1 MSTSR
6 NHEMPAIGNWNN
18 LSCLPVTS
26 LSIFESLFYF
36 PTYKGHFYRFC
47 INLKEYLKSLLCTM
61 NKKVLCM
68 RTVSDYIPQSKSSWQ
83 VALDM
88 MISAQTRREQYCP
101 QIKITR
107 VPGCVVLCPLFRAAN
122 VPNVR
127 HYGGLSRARM
137 WVTASLTLLL
147 PEAEAGESTRAG
159 NEPSR
164 SLKFTITE
172 KVSTRTLSWLKA
184 ATTAFTFNNL
194 LRHYDTQA
202 LTQNM

>member
-6 NHEMPAIGNWNN
+6 NHEMPAIGNGNN
-18 LSCLPVTS
+18 LSQWLAS
-26 LSIFESLFYF
+26 AFFESLLYF

-101 QIKITR
+101 QIKMRR

-137 WVTASLTLLL
+137 WVTAFLTLHFPVCPPSLQTTA
-147 PEAEAGESTRAG
+147 EAET
-159 NEPSR
+159 
-164 SLKFTITE
+164 
-172 KVSTRTLSWLKA
+172 
-184 ATTAFTFNNL
+184 
-194 LRHYDTQA
+194 H
-202 LTQNM
+202 